1 MKIQKSAEN
10 YLEIILILTH
20 RQPSVR
26 SIGIAAKL
34 EFSKPSVSVAM
45 KNLRQNG
52 LIIMNKDG
60 YISLTSSGLAIAAKI
75 YERQVL
81 ISRFLI
87 KLGVNKKTAMEDSC
101 RIEHV
106 ISEESFKA
114 IKRHMSDKKDD

>member
-10 YLEIILILTH
+10 YLEIILILTQ

-26 SIGIAAKL
+26 SIDIAAKL

-75 YERQVL
+75 YERHVL

>member
-10 YLEIILILTH
+10 YLEIILILTQ
-20 RQPSVR
+20 RQPSDR
-26 SIGIAAKL
+26 SIDIAAKL

-60 YISLTSSGLAIAAKI
+60 YISLTSSGLTIAAKI
-75 YERQVL
+75 YERHVML
-81 ISRFLI
+81 SRFLI

>member
-10 YLEIILILTH
+10 YLEIILILTQ

-26 SIGIAAKL
+26 SIDIAAKL

-75 YERQVL
+75 YERHVL

-106 ISEESFKA
+106 ISE
-114 IKRHMSDKKDD
+114 